1 MYVLMLIPFIL
12 DFYNTILFNLTEVIV
27 YSNINMK
34 VSRGFGV
41 QFCLIVLIF
50 LLYYSDYLLCVV
62 MYIPILML
70 FLVLE
75 H

>member
-1 MYVLMLIPFIL
+1 MYVLILIPFIL
-12 DFYNTILFNLTEVIV
+12 DFYHTILFNLTEVIV
-27 YSNINMK
+27 YSNINMN
-34 VSRGFGV
+34 VLHGFGA
-41 QFCLIVLIF
+41 QFCLIVLVF